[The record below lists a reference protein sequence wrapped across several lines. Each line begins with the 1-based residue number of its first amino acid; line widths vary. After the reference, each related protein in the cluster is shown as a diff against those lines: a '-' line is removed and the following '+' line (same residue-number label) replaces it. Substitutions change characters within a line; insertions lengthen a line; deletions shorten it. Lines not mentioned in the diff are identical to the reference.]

1 MNARLPQQ
9 PAGRPAGQQPA
20 GRYPSAG
27 APAARPDLRLPAPRG
42 TGQGPERDTL
52 LAPGE
57 VAALFGVDAKTVSRW
72 AKTGRL
78 TCIRTL
84 GGHRRFSRSE
94 VDRLLAR
101 VDPGR

>member
-1 MNARLPQQ
+1 MNARPAQQ
-9 PAGRPAGQQPA
+9 AGGDRFPASRPE
-20 GRYPSAG
+20 
-27 APAARPDLRLPAPRG
+27 LRLPAPRG
-42 TGQGPERDTL
+42 TERDVL

-72 AKTGRL
+72 EKTGRL

-84 GGHRRFSRSE
+84 GGHRRFSKSE

>member
-9 PAGRPAGQQPA
+9 PAGQHPA
-20 GRYPSAG
+20 GRYPAAG
-27 APAARPDLRLPAPRG
+27 TPAPRPELRLPAPRS
-42 TGQGPERDTL
+42 TERDTL

-84 GGHRRFSRSE
+84 GGHRRFSKSE
-94 VDRLLAR
+94 VDRLLTR